1 MVAGDGAVTEIV
13 DWFLAT
19 FARPWLL
26 VLVPLVAVVVPR
38 TLLRLHV
45 RRRQRLAR
53 LGDLAVL
60 ERLLPRTDRVRLDR
74 QRALLLGLAA
84 TCLAIALA
92 GPRWGERPDVRRE
105 RGIELALVLD
115 VSASMLAEDD
125 PPSRLERMRR
135 DVRDL
140 LAALPGS
147 RAALVVVAG
156 KGYVLTPLTGDHDA
170 LALFLDEL
178 SPDMVSQ
185 GGTALSD
192 GIRRALQVLG
202 DGGAR
207 GDRAIVVFSDGE
219 SWDDDGAVKAAG
231 DAKDAGVVLVTVG
244 YGTTRGA
251 TIPLRDGRGTQAKR
265 DGDGNVV
272 ITRADPERLAELAR
286 AGDGTFVPATIANH
300 VPAVRG
306 ALASLRRSER
316 VRRAAAEPIQRFTWF
331 LWPAFVCLVL
341 DALLP
346 LATRRRRDDPVAAVD
361 ATRRAASSLAAAAL
375 LGVVLVPSLDAQG
388 TQPGTGTP
396 SSAPATGGGGG
407 EPDAFEYFRLR
418 RWNAAI
424 AAYRRALAVDRSPRA
439 YYNLGTALVAADSFP
454 AAADALERAVQGSTD
469 AELRFRALYNLGLA
483 QLQRGRRARGT
494 DGDALLDASI
504 ATYKRA
510 LRSRGGDP
518 DAAWNLELALRERN
532 GGGGGGGGGG
542 GARRDRQSPPT
553 PADDELEKR
562 RAESVL
568 DNAARDERDVLA
580 RRQRQRGRP
589 QAAGGRDW

>member
-1 MVAGDGAVTEIV
+1 VSDAL
-13 DWFLAT
+13 DWLLAT

-26 VLVPLVAVVVPR
+26 VLVPLVAALVPR

-53 LGDLAVL
+53 LGDLSVL
-60 ERLLPRTDRVRLDR
+60 ERLLPPRGRERLDR
-74 QRALLLGLAA
+74 QRALLLGVAA

-185 GGTALSD
+185 GGTALGD

-207 GDRAIVVFSDGE
+207 GDRALVVFSDGE
-219 SWDDDGAVKAAG
+219 SWDDDGATTAAAEAKA
-231 DAKDAGVVLVTVG
+231 AGVVLVTVG
-244 YGTTRGA
+244 YGTTRGS

-306 ALASLRRSER
+306 ALGALRRSER

-331 LWPAFVCLVL
+331 LWPAFACLVL

-346 LATRRRRDDPVAAVD
+346 FTQRRRREVTTSDAAGT
-361 ATRRAASSLAAAAL
+361 TRGPGSSLAAAAL
-375 LGVVLVPSLDAQG
+375 VGVVLVHSLPAQ
-388 TQPGTGTP
+388 QSPPPGRG
-396 SSAPATGGGGG
+396 APPASGSNVGG
-407 EPDAFEYFRLR
+407 EGDAYRYFKLR
-418 RWNAAI
+418 RWNAAV
-424 AAYRRALAVDRSPRA
+424 AAYRRALTIDRSPRA
-439 YYNLGTALVAADSFP
+439 YYNLGTALVAADSLP

-469 AELRFRALYNLGLA
+469 PDLRFRALYNLGLA
-483 QLQRGRRARGT
+483 QLERGRRARGSE
-494 DGDALLDASI
+494 GDALLDASI

-510 LRSRGGDP
+510 LRGRGGDA
-518 DAAWNLELALRERN
+518 DAAWNLELALREKN
-532 GGGGGGGGGG
+532 GGGGGGGGQ
-542 GARRDRQSPPT
+542 REQQPP
-553 PADDELEKR
+553 PAPGDEELEKR

-589 QAAGGRDW
+589 QAGGGRDW